1 MKAIVI
7 ESPGGPDVLRMT
19 TVADPTPGPRDVVI
33 RVEACGVCTHDVVTR
48 NGTFRRG
55 VMMPVIPGHEVS
67 GVVVAVGADVRGFKR
82 DDRVA
87 SVQRSHICGAC
98 RHCRSGHETQC
109 GEQVFLGDWGLN
121 GGYAEYACVED
132 DNLAHVP
139 EAVDLQSAA
148 VVACAMGTVFNGLR
162 EVAKV
167 RFGETVLVT
176 GAGGGLGVH
185 AIQLA
190 KLAGAR
196 VIAQTTS
203 PSKRETL
210 LQLGADEVVARGR
223 GEDFSA
229 DVQALCGGVDVV
241 IDNVGSQIFQPVRKS
256 LASGGR
262 WVLIGQLTGEFV
274 PFNPAQIFS
283 RNLSLLSAVSTTR
296 QQLVECLELVR
307 RGQVSPVISE
317 VLPLHEAA
325 RAHELVEAG
334 RALGRIVLRPDLSVG
349 VTA

>member
-7 ESPGGPDVLRMT
+7 DASGGPEVLTLTDVP
-19 TVADPTPGPRDVVI
+19 DPTPGRKDVVV

-55 VMMPVIPGHEVS
+55 VKMPLIPGHEVS
-67 GVVVAVGADVRGFKR
+67 GIVVAVGADVRGFSI

-98 RHCRSGHETQC
+98 RECRGGRETQC
-109 GEQVFLGDWGLN
+109 AEQVFLGDWGLN
-121 GGYAEYACVED
+121 GGYAQYVCIED

-139 EAVDLQSAA
+139 GDVDLQSAA
-148 VVACAMGTVFNGLR
+148 IVACAVGTVLNGVR
-162 EVAKV
+162 DVAKV
-167 RFGETVLVT
+167 RFGETVLIT

-185 AIQLA
+185 AVQLA
-190 KLAGAR
+190 KLAGAQ

-203 PSKRETL
+203 PSKRDAL
-210 LQLGADEVVARGR
+210 LALGADEVVVHGR
-223 GEDFSA
+223 GEDFSPA
-229 DVQALCGGVDVV
+229 VVALTGGVDVV
-241 IDNVGSQIFQPVRKS
+241 IDNVGSQVFQSVRKS

-307 RGQVSPVISE
+307 RGKIAPMISQT
-317 VLPLHEAA
+317 LPLHEAA
-325 RAHELVEAG
+325 RAHQMVEAG
-334 RALGRIVLRPDLSVG
+334 QTLGRVVLRPDLSLG
-349 VTA
+349 AGA